1 MLDNFNEV
9 VDEAKSALSIDDL
22 DLDIIVESI
31 EEQVEELMESS
42 SKRNYL
48 KAFEDNL
55 DNSDLSDDERKTIR
69 ETMYD
74 KIIDIISEKFNIH
87 VDTDSDSSV
96 SKKGLAKNLY
106 KFFVINYVNNVE
118 QFLESY
124 IIENKKEI
132 VAELERKDI
141 NAKRIEGI
149 SSKKIAHI
157 LNNTSFVIEIIA
169 SSNITFRE
177 FLEYIIKHPNA
188 SSASEELLD
197 YMDGTI
203 DYADDIVKFIM
214 DQLINE
220 EEGFGNIYTELQRNL
235 FERFSSI

>member
-1 MLDNFNEV
+1 MIKTGNYKNFESCLFKTVSISGDRGKGANYKGDCYPSLAPKLSFWKKWHDNIGNVSE
-9 VDEAKSALSIDDL
+9 EKNNKS
-22 DLDIIVESI
+22 
-31 EEQVEELMESS
+31 
-42 SKRNYL
+42 NY
-48 KAFEDNL
+48 
-55 DNSDLSDDERKTIR
+55 
-69 ETMYD
+69 